1 MSPTSYQTAPPRTSI
16 IVNAIAIVKLKSDE
30 NGSRFSAMRSN
41 RARDG
46 ASRHQLRG
54 PLVLLIEQS
63 DDLRGQL
70 EKLLEVCFRGSLFA
84 ELAPV

>member
-16 IVNAIAIVKLKSDE
+16 IVNAIAIVKLNSDE

-41 RARDG
+41 RAWDA
-46 ASRHQLRG
+46 ASGRHLHG
-54 PLVLLIEQS
+54 LVLLIEQS

-70 EKLLEVCFRGSLFA
+70 EKLFEVCFRGGLFA